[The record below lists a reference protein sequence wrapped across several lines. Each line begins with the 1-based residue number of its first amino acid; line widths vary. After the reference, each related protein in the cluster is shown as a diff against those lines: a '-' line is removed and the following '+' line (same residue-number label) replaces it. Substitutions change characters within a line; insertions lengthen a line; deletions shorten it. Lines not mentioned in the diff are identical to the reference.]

1 MFLILHL
8 DHSQEALEMARI
20 QETTKQLEQQKKIK
34 VNLHILLTKPVA
46 PVPVLYQRLRQIYG
60 DSEGLRKSL
69 MKQ

>member
-46 PVPVLYQRLRQIYG
+46 PVPVL
-60 DSEGLRKSL
+60 
-69 MKQ
+69 

>member
-34 VNLHILLTKPVA
+34 VNLHILLTKPVP
-46 PVPVLYQRLRQIYG
+46 PVPVL
-60 DSEGLRKSL
+60 
-69 MKQ
+69 